1 MSVVQ
6 GFGGLRVYNHKIY
19 LNPRIPKAWDSY
31 SFKIRFRGSVLK
43 INALK
48 NKVEVH
54 NYSNNELKLVIFEK
68 EYTLNGNNKLTVE
81 I

>member
-1 MSVVQ
+1 
-6 GFGGLRVYNHKIY
+6 
-19 LNPRIPKAWDSY
+19 
-31 SFKIRFRGSVLK
+31 VLK